1 MVVGLGTGTT
11 ATLAVRRIGELIA
24 SGDLKDISG
33 VPTSARTM
41 ALANE
46 LGISLATLSDTRPH
60 LTIDG
65 TDEVAPD
72 LALIKGRGGALLR
85 EKIVASSSEEGLI
98 VVADST
104 KIVDS
109 LGVGPLPVEIDSF
122 GWQATLEALAS
133 LGCEPELRMDQDGS
147 RPPLRHRRRP
157 LHRRLQIRLHPR
169 PRLAGNRNQENPWR
183 PGMRP
188 LHIHSPHR
196 HNRRRKRN
204 AVYRGVAPIEHAT
217 ALRLSLVS
225 RACRTHR
232 LAPSL
237 VSTLRFA
244 GLQSSGLSGLA
255 RPLTSYQRLEQ
266 SGSTQQGLAPSRLP
280 ESEPKGEAC

>member
-1 MVVGLGTGTT
+1 MSNEAFKREAAHAAVERYVESGMVLGLGTGTT
-11 ATLAVRRIGELIA
+11 ATLAVRRIGELLA

-46 LGISLATLSDTRPH
+46 LGIPLATLADTRPH

-104 KIVDS
+104 KVVES

-133 LGCEPELRMDQDGS
+133 LGCEPELRMDQADTDHPYVTDGGHYTADCQFDPISDPAALEIEIKKIPGALECGLFVSIAQGAIIAGKDGTESIGAKS
-147 RPPLRHRRRP
+147 R
-157 LHRRLQIRLHPR
+157 
-169 PRLAGNRNQENPWR
+169 
-183 PGMRP
+183 
-188 LHIHSPHR
+188 
-196 HNRRRKRN
+196 
-204 AVYRGVAPIEHAT
+204 
-217 ALRLSLVS
+217 
-225 RACRTHR
+225 
-232 LAPSL
+232 
-237 VSTLRFA
+237 
-244 GLQSSGLSGLA
+244 
-255 RPLTSYQRLEQ
+255 
-266 SGSTQQGLAPSRLP
+266 
-280 ESEPKGEAC
+280 